1 MGGLTL
7 IIRLSFF
14 FFTFNGLQCW
24 RAKATIHSYRIK
36 RFSGQACSPFH
47 VRDTRIGLNTRYSA
61 QRVSISSDDCR
72 IAVDCKL
79 SRGTNFTLKTIDCS
93 GLIRGCMTITTIRIG
108 APDRLPWLRNYFFV
122 AVCARKLHG
131 VKKAGSAWIIAMEA
145 FISSWHERGRGGCI
159 FVSIFVLSLADLV
172 ILWRKRLP
180 NEGKLGNS
188 HNVKVKDKQRETKM
202 HREN

>member
-1 MGGLTL
+1 MTAFRNKLVKIDVLNNIICYTLVCNNDVIKISPCLRWCTIECSLLASEITMHGDGGADFDYPFE
-7 IIRLSFF
+7 FF

-108 APDRLPWLRNYFFV
+108 APDRLP
-122 AVCARKLHG
+122 
-131 VKKAGSAWIIAMEA
+131 
-145 FISSWHERGRGGCI
+145 
-159 FVSIFVLSLADLV
+159 
-172 ILWRKRLP
+172 
-180 NEGKLGNS
+180 
-188 HNVKVKDKQRETKM
+188 
-202 HREN
+202 